1 MKKFTKL
8 TALCLALLMAFSLV
22 PVSLAAEVDACPII
36 YLPGISTSDLY
47 HDVNESSTEIVFP
60 SVDEVKK
67 MVTDKIV
74 PALIVYAA
82 DKDVDK
88 LASVISDQF
97 NIIFA
102 GHFNNPDGSPKGN
115 SGAIVNYPE
124 SIAKNARVTF
134 DWDWRSDPFDA
145 AAKLDAFVDY
155 VIEKSDSRKVA
166 LASHSLGSV
175 VILTYLNVY
184 GDDKISGVVYDTPVV
199 DGVNYLGEFLLG
211 NFETDGEALM
221 AVVKSLFSAS
231 EDKELAESIM
241 DVFTLAGIPE
251 ELSILLNSVLD
262 DITPVIFRDTLV
274 PLFACWPSIW
284 AMVPEADFDAAVDYI
299 FTDYL
304 TDDESKVLRAKI
316 EKYNNE
322 IRADRYEVLA
332 DFDKEGRFA
341 IISRYGSTS
350 LPLMDRWADTG
361 DTIVETKSSSLGATT
376 APYGKIFDE
385 AYLASKD
392 AAYISPDK
400 TIDAS
405 TCIFPEKTWFIKGV
419 SHGQTHVTIPL
430 YSSLLFGI
438 DEATCDN
445 YTITRFTA
453 YDAES
458 DSIVEDTSEPEEN
471 KEKSPFEVLFNFIR
485 AFFKK
490 ILSFFK
496 IG

>member
-8 TALCLALLMAFSLV
+8 TALFLALLMSFSLV
-22 PVSLAAEVDACPII
+22 TVSFAAEVDTCPVI
-36 YLPGISTSDLY
+36 YLPGLSTSDLY
-47 HDVNESSTEIVFP
+47 HDVNDPSTEVTFP
-60 SVDEVKK
+60 SVEEVKK

-82 DKDVDK
+82 DKDADK

-102 GHFNNPDGSPKGN
+102 GYFHNPDGSPKGN
-115 SGAIVNYPE
+115 SGAIVDYPS
-124 SIAKNARVTF
+124 SIAENDRVTF
-134 DWDWRSDPFDA
+134 DWDWRSDPFVA
-145 AAKLDAFVDY
+145 AEKLNDFVDY
-155 VIEKSDSRKVA
+155 VIAKSGCDKVA

-175 VILTYLNVY
+175 VILTYLNIY
-184 GDDKISGVVYDTPVV
+184 GDDKISGIVYDTPVV

-221 AVVKSLFSAS
+221 AVVRSLFSAS
-231 EDKELAESIM
+231 EDRELAESIM

-251 ELSILLNSVLD
+251 ELSILLNSILD
-262 DITPVIFRDTLV
+262 KITPVIFRDTLV
-274 PLFACWPSIW
+274 PLFACWPSVW
-284 AMVPEADFDAAVDYI
+284 AMVPEADFDAAVDFI
-299 FTDYL
+299 FSNYL
-304 TDDESKVLRAKI
+304 TDGDSAVLRAKV
-316 EKYNNE
+316 EKYNDE

-341 IISRYGSTS
+341 IISRYGNTS

-361 DTIVETKSSSLGATT
+361 DTVVETKSSSLGATT
-376 APYGKIFDE
+376 APYGEIFDDS
-385 AYLASKD
+385 YLAAKD
-392 AAYISPDK
+392 ADYISPDK

-405 TCIFPEKTWFIKGV
+405 TCLFPEKTWFIKGV
-419 SHGQTHVTIPL
+419 SHGQTHVSIPL

-445 YTITRFTA
+445 YTLARFTA

-471 KEKSPFEVLFNFIR
+471 KAKSPFEVLFNFLR
-485 AFFKK
+485 ALLKK

>member
-22 PVSLAAEVDACPII
+22 PVSLAAEVDTCPII
-36 YLPGISTSDLY
+36 YLPGISSSDLY
-47 HDVNESSTEIVFP
+47 HDVNDPSTEIVFP
-60 SVDEVKK
+60 SVDEVKR
-67 MVTDKIV
+67 MVTDEIV
-74 PALIVYAA
+74 PALSVYAA
-82 DKDVDK
+82 DKDADK
-88 LASVISDQF
+88 LASVFSDQF

-115 SGAIVNYPE
+115 SGAIVDYPAT
-124 SIAKNARVTF
+124 IAKNARVRF
-134 DWDWRSDPFDA
+134 EWDWRSDPFVA
-145 AAKLDAFVDY
+145 AAKLNDFVDY
-155 VIEKSDSRKVA
+155 VIEKSGCDKVA

-184 GDDKISGVVYDTPVV
+184 GDDKISGIVYDTPVV

-221 AVVKSLFSAS
+221 AVVKSFFSAS
-231 EDKELAESIM
+231 EDEEFVESIM
-241 DVFTLAGIPE
+241 DIFTLAGIPA
-251 ELSILLNSVLD
+251 ELSLLLNSALD
-262 DITPVIFRDTLV
+262 DMMPVIFRDTLV
-274 PLFACWPSIW
+274 PLFAYWPSIW
-284 AMVPEADFDAAVDYI
+284 AMVPEADFDACVDYI
-299 FTDYL
+299 FTNYL
-304 TDDESKVLRAKI
+304 TDADSLVLRARV

-322 IRADRYEVLA
+322 IRADRHEKLV
-332 DFDKEGRFA
+332 DFDKDGRFA
-341 IISRYGSTS
+341 VISRYGNAS
-350 LPLMDRWADTG
+350 LPLMDRWAETG
-361 DTIVETKSSSLGATT
+361 DTVVETKSSSLGATT
-376 APYGKIFDE
+376 ALIGEIFDD
-385 AYLASKD
+385 AYLADKD

-400 TIDAS
+400 TVDAS
-405 TCIFPEKTWFIKGV
+405 TCLFPEKTWFIKNLQ
-419 SHGQTHVTIPL
+419 HGQTDMTSPL

-445 YTITRFTA
+445 YELARFTA
-453 YDAES
+453 YDAET